1 MPPRHDKQ
9 LEYPLAYSTQ
19 AKIMSENKNSTI
31 CVLQWAK
38 KLKNSS
44 KTARFS
50 KILNY
55 HEHPCRV

>member
-38 KLKNSS
+38 ELKNSS
-44 KTARFS
+44 KTVRF
-50 KILNY
+50 
-55 HEHPCRV
+55 